1 MRRKACRCEQHH
13 YLAEILDHRRG
24 KGELTAVCM
33 QCSLLPGYRCDWPAA
48 SVLDHV
54 NFLARVAVPLTWGS
68 LQTLILKF
76 LLSMFYLSNTEETKS
91 PCSSAS
97 HLLVLQEHFLLWRDF
112 RAAPVIL
119 QVVSRLALPRQS
131 GHSRHGKLGGS
142 FCVAMLCF
150 LSSFQ
155 TNIWTLRTQ
164 GPSIGRAS
172 LFSSLSSNIVFFFSI
187 LGASWTVINRRMNEW
202 MQKKIKKNSLKIN
215 I

>member
-1 MRRKACRCEQHH
+1 MSSTVTWLRFWTTGEEKESWQQFAC
-13 YLAEILDHRRG
+13 
-24 KGELTAVCM
+24 
-33 QCSLLPGYRCDWPAA
+33 
-48 SVLDHV
+48 SVLCFPTTDV
-54 NFLARVAVPLTWGS
+54 IDQLLQSRTASTSWPEWLCPWPEGRCKPLS
-68 LQTLILKF
+68 LSSFCQC
-76 LLSMFYLSNTEETKS
+76 FYLSNTEETKS

-112 RAAPVIL
+112 RAPVIL
-119 QVVSRLALPRQS
+119 QVVSKLALPWQS

-142 FCVAMLCF
+142 FFVAMLCF

-155 TNIWTLRTQ
+155 TLRTQ

-187 LGASWTVINRRMNEW
+187 LGASWTVINWRMNEW
-202 MQKKIKKNSLKIN
+202 MQKRIKNNSLKIN

>member
-1 MRRKACRCEQHH
+1 MSSIITWLRFWTTGEEKESWQQFAC
-13 YLAEILDHRRG
+13 
-24 KGELTAVCM
+24 
-33 QCSLLPGYRCDWPAA
+33 
-48 SVLDHV
+48 SVLCFPATDVIDQLLQSWTTWTSWPEWLCPWPEGHCK
-54 NFLARVAVPLTWGS
+54 PLS
-68 LQTLILKF
+68 LSSF
-76 LLSMFYLSNTEETKS
+76 CPCFYLSNTEETKS